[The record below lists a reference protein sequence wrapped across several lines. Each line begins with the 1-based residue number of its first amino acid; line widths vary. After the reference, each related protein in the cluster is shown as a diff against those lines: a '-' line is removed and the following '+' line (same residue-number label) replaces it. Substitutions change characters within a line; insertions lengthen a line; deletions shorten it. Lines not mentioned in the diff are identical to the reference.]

1 MTGSGTLVEVQA
13 TAEERPFSQQDF
25 SALMMLAEGGIR
37 DLVVLQ
43 KQSLG

>member
-25 SALMMLAEGGIR
+25 STLMMLAEAGIH